1 MRIKMFEIL
10 TLLFAMLSLYLWI
23 KGRRFKKDGEI
34 LGQAILDGIVT
45 NGTEKEKDDQ
55 YIIQE
60 NFLKFVSDSREWA
73 FEYIENTQEHLKL
86 FIDDLKKDV
95 LFFESFGILSE
106 KYPNYEAMVKF
117 VDHYRKLEKLLPEQ
131 DKND

>member
-1 MRIKMFEIL
+1 MFETL
-10 TLLFAMLSLYLWI
+10 TLFFAMLSLYLWI
-23 KGRRFKKDGEI
+23 KARRFKKDGEI

-106 KYPNYEAMVKF
+106 KYPNYEAMAKF

>member
-1 MRIKMFEIL
+1 MLEGL
-10 TLLFAMLSLYLWI
+10 TLFLGIASIYLII
-23 KGRRFKKDGEI
+23 KINQVNKI
-34 LGQAILDGIVT
+34 NAVLGQTILDDLTTKTI
-45 NGTEKEKDDQ
+45 EKESNEE
-55 YIIQE
+55 YLVQE

-73 FEYIENTQEHLKL
+73 FDYIENTQEHLRL

-95 LFFESFGILSE
+95 LFFESFGILTD